1 MDAATNS
8 NSSNTITPNSSESC
22 MEDDVEDYLPPLPV
36 AFMISKLPAKDM
48 EVLKEMETVLQVL
61 EVKK

>member
-1 MDAATNS
+1 
-8 NSSNTITPNSSESC
+8 
-22 MEDDVEDYLPPLPV
+22 MEDDVEDYVPPLPV